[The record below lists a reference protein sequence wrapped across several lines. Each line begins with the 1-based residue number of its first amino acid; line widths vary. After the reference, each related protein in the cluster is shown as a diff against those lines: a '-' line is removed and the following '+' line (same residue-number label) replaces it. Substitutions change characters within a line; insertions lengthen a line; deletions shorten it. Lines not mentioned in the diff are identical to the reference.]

1 MWTRSLRRLI
11 DDAAGGVAIEYAML
25 AMAIGI
31 AAIAALSQIG
41 TKVSNNL
48 SNAALG
54 IG

>member
-11 DDAAGGVAIEYAML
+11 DDAAGG
-25 AMAIGI
+25 